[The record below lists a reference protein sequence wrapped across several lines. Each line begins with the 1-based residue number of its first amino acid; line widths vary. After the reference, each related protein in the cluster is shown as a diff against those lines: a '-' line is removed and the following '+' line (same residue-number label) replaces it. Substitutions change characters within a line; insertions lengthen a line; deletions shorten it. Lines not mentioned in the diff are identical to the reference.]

1 MAEWLKAH
9 ALVDDCVSVQHR
21 QQILLNL
28 LSISAVLHCNLLIT
42 NFVRRSNL
50 A

>member
-9 ALVDDCVSVQHR
+9 ALTTVFVQHR

-28 LSISAVLHCNLLIT
+28 FQSVLHVLHCNLLIT